1 MDPMA
6 PTVLAFHAHPDDEAL
21 LTGGTLARAAA
32 QGHRAIVVVA
42 TDGDLGLAAGEYTA
56 DGALGSRR
64 MAELDASAAA
74 LGLTGVEHLGY
85 ADSGM
90 GPDLFD
96 DPPGRTRFCRA
107 GDEEAADRLAAI
119 LRRESVDVL
128 LSYDAN
134 GGYGHPDHVKVHRV
148 AALAAR
154 LAGTPILLEATIP
167 RETIRRALDIA
178 ARFYRFPAEF
188 DRDSFNRSYSPSSA
202 ITHRIDVFRYA
213 GRKRAAM
220 RAHASQASADD
231 GAARTLNI
239 LPRIPRP
246 LFDVVFGREWFADP
260 TAASGAGIR
269 HDIFEGLT

>member
-1 MDPMA
+1 MA

-32 QGHRAIVVVA
+32 QGHRALVVVA
-42 TDGDLGLAAGEYTA
+42 TDGDLGLAASEFTA
-56 DGALGSRR
+56 DGTLGIRR
-64 MAELDASAAA
+64 MTELDASAAA

-85 ADSGM
+85 ADSGL
-90 GPDLFD
+90 GPVLHD
-96 DPPGRTRFCRA
+96 DPPGRVRFCRA
-107 GDEEAADRLAAI
+107 SDEEAADRLAVI
-119 LRRESVDVL
+119 LRRENVDVL
-128 LSYDAN
+128 LGYDAN

-167 RETIRRALDIA
+167 RDTICRALDIA

-188 DRDSFNRSYSPSSA
+188 DRDSFNRSYSPRSA
-202 ITHRIDVFRYA
+202 ITHRIDVIRYA

-220 RAHASQASADD
+220 RAHASQASADG
-231 GAARTLNI
+231 GAARTLDI

-260 TAASGAGIR
+260 TLPAGSGIR
-269 HDIFEGLT
+269 HDIFEGLQ